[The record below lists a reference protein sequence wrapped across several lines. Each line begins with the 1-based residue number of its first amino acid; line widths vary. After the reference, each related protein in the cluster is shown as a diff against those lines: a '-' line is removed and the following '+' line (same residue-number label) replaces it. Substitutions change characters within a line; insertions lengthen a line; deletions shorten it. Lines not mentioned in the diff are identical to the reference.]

1 MPRAKGFQ
9 AAGKMRFLVLLP
21 EMEKAL
27 SEERSLK
34 GFYLANKERLK
45 LSYSQVCH
53 YAKVFGLREKVKRRQ
68 GELFGAEA
76 LPRGTIQPASPD
88 SGAAKSYE
96 PKQYKEESPKK
107 GFHFDPMDAI
117 RKKFT

>member
-21 EMEKAL
+21 EMERAL

-34 GFYLANKERLK
+34 GFYRANRERFK

-68 GELFGAEA
+68 GELFGVEA
-76 LPRGTIQPASPD
+76 LQQGGSRPAAPD
-88 SGAAKSYE
+88 NGAAKPYE